1 MTASHHKNDRL
12 VSNGHYHK
20 CSHRA
25 SNSVA
30 SQRKCASPHRKCSRV
45 ATGAPHPSHA
55 DARQLDAD
63 ASRREPT
70 HARAQART
78 HARRKVRLAV

>member
-1 MTASHHKNDRL
+1 MTASRL
-12 VSNGHYHK
+12 KQRGLVDNGNHQER
-20 CSHRA
+20 SHRA
-25 SNSVA
+25 SNSDA

-45 ATGAPHPSHA
+45 ATGAPHPSRA
-55 DARQLDAD
+55 DARQQDAD

-78 HARRKVRLAV
+78 HACRMVRLAV